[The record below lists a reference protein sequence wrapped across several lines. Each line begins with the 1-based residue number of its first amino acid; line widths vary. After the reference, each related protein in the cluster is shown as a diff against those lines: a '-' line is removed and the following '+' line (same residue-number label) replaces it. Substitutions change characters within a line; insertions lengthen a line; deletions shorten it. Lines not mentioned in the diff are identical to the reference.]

1 MNERLK
7 NTAMVGALSDVVE
20 DLGDLLQKEVR
31 LAKAELSEKL
41 ATKLRA
47 GVWMSVTGIF
57 GLCAVLVLIEAVV
70 FAIASYGL
78 ALHWSCLIVAAA
90 LAVVAVGAYA
100 IGRADARASVSPSRT
115 IHQVQRDVA
124 AAKEQLS

>member
-7 NTAMVGALSDVVE
+7 NTAMVGALSDAVE

>member
-7 NTAMVGALSDVVE
+7 NTAMVGALSDAVE
-20 DLGDLLQKEVR
+20 DLGALLQKEVR
-31 LAKAELSEKL
+31 LAKAELAEKL

>member
-7 NTAMVGALSDVVE
+7 NTAMVGALSDAVE
-20 DLGDLLQKEVR
+20 DLGALLQKEVR
-31 LAKAELSEKL
+31 LAKAELAEKL

-115 IHQVQRDVA
+115 IHQFQRDVA